1 MELPL
6 PFVTRMQT
14 LLDTSYPA
22 FASALSKPPVRA
34 LRVNTAKISVAD
46 FQKICPFPLTPLPF
60 TTEGFLCEAE
70 KVGALPA
77 HHAGMFYMQD
87 PSAMATVCACPPK
100 PGAMVLDLCAAPG
113 GKSTQLAA
121 LVGERG
127 FVLSNEYH
135 AGRCRILAGNL
146 ERMGCTNT
154 AVTNTDAAHLAA
166 WYPETFDYVLVDA
179 PCSGE
184 GMFRKYPQACTEWS
198 EENVRMCATRQA
210 QILADAAKTVKAGGY
225 LIYSTCTFAVEEDEA
240 QVDAFLHA
248 HPDFI
253 LRPVTD
259 AVRSHTADGIA
270 LPGPHAQALLQT
282 RRFYPHLCAGEGQF
296 IAVLQRTRETG
307 DGENPHASRK
317 DALEKPDRGT
327 AGLLQSFLQDLFS
340 ESIAMEPFCLA
351 ERLFLLPP
359 HRLPLPAKETMA
371 AGVPLGILQKG
382 RIVPH
387 HALYMAFG
395 RQMRRQIELSAQEPL
410 LLAYLRGEEIPA
422 PGAADGYTAVLY
434 HGVPLGGGKV
444 SGGRLKNH
452 YPKGLRL
459 LKN

>member
-1 MELPL
+1 MELP
-6 PFVTRMQT
+6 PAFVTRMHT
-14 LLDTSYPA
+14 LLGVTYPA
-22 FASALSKPPVRA
+22 FESALAQPPVRA

-46 FQKICPFPLTPLPF
+46 FQKICPFPLAPLPF
-60 TTEGFLCEAE
+60 TTDGFLCEVE

-100 PGAMVLDLCAAPG
+100 PGALVLDLCAAPG

-121 LVGERG
+121 FVGEHG

-198 EENVRMCATRQA
+198 EENVQMCASRQA

-240 QVDAFLHA
+240 QIDAFLHA
-248 HPDFI
+248 HTDFV
-253 LRPVTD
+253 LRPVAE
-259 AVRSHTADGIA
+259 AVQNHTADGIA
-270 LPGPHAQALLQT
+270 LPGVHAHALLQT
-282 RRFYPHLCAGEGQF
+282 RRFYPHLSTGEGQY
-296 IAVLQRTRETG
+296 IAVLQRTGKAE
-307 DGENPHASRK
+307 DADKLYINRK
-317 DALEKPDRGT
+317 DALERPDRGT
-327 AGLLQSFLQDLFS
+327 AELVKSFLQDLFAK
-340 ESIAMEPFCLA
+340 SISMEPCCLA
-351 ERLFLLPP
+351 DRLFLLPSN
-359 HRLPLPAKETMA
+359 RLPLPAKETMA

-395 RQMRRQIELSAQEPL
+395 SQMCRQIELSTQETL

-422 PGAADGYTAVLY
+422 PNAPDGYTAVLY

-459 LKN
+459 LKT